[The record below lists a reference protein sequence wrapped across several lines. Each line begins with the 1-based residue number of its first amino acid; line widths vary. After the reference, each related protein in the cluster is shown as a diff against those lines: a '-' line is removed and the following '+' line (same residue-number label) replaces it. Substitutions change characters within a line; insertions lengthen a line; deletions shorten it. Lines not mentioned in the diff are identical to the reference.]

1 MPPSWLGFESLKYGI
16 TLISR
21 KEAQGGHCLRLGLA
35 WLWQFKLQ
43 NYCLCFLACI
53 RLCLRSDQWQRI
65 RQSSTY
71 YFFGPSSEDLLS
83 RIVFL
88 IVTHIVLLTAFM
100 SNGKLYLWKTL
111 PMEYSM
117 GMLMLTCPPSPP
129 TLMENFTYGIFF
141 LWKCSTNG
149 QLNFWKTSPML
160 LKTWDTGP
168 KTCIM

>member
-1 MPPSWLGFESLKYGI
+1 MHSKQAHTAPTPPP
-16 TLISR
+16 
-21 KEAQGGHCLRLGLA
+21 
-35 WLWQFKLQ
+35 
-43 NYCLCFLACI
+43 LCFLACI

-129 TLMENFTYGIFF
+129 TLMENFTYGKLY
-141 LWKCSTNG
+141 LWNTLLMEMLY
-149 QLNFWKTSPML
+149 QWKTL
-160 LKTWDTGP
+160 LMENFTYVIKNLWYWS
-168 KTCIM
+168 